1 MESFWSKHGG
11 DSLKRS
17 SATPLDSC
25 CPSESSVC
33 VLKTVCLE
41 KCEKIMVMMM
51 MILLK
56 EEEEKKPPCFSP
68 LYRQNGENASRAD

>member
-1 MESFWSKHGG
+1 V
-11 DSLKRS
+11 L
-17 SATPLDSC
+17 PLRII
-25 CPSESSVC
+25 SVRFNNRRR
-33 VLKTVCLE
+33 LE
-41 KCEKIMVMMM
+41 KCEKIMVMMMM